1 MRILVLSV
9 DRDDDFGSKAG
20 QVSPFIGREENIEAA
35 VALGLKDPEDSD
47 LNTVLAAVNIYEDL
61 LKKGFDA
68 HIATVCGDVKVGY
81 ESDLVLATQLENVLN
96 QIKPDRVVLV
106 SDGAEDEFI
115 YPMITSRVKVDSVR
129 RVWVKQAPTVE
140 GTYYILVKMMQDDK
154 IRKRILTPLG
164 LILAVVGI
172 FALIPLVWKAYHT
185 VDVDQIGVIAE
196 MTWGML
202 AMVLGFYLIG
212 YAFKVGEKTKD
223 WMGRMG
229 RAVRSGSQMIPFA
242 IITVIL
248 FIMGIILGLN
258 NVNLNPNADL
268 TVQAILFAEGVLW
281 MWAFSFIAFETGRFI
296 SFYMTHS
303 KVYWPHIVATLT
315 VLASG
320 FIIQGASDASLL
332 FLKQNNV
339 GETIIFLE
347 FVSGFLLAGFGTL
360 LSVTLRSLS
369 SKGEAVT
376 LETADSIEYPEA

>member
-20 QVSPFIGREENIEAA
+20 QTSPFIGREENIEAA

-47 LNTVLAAVNIYEDL
+47 LNTVLAAVSIYEEM
-61 LKKGFDA
+61 LKKGIDA

-106 SDGAEDEFI
+106 SDGAEDEYI

-140 GTYYILVKMMQDDK
+140 GTYYILIKMMQDDK
-154 IRKRILTPLG
+154 IRKRILTPIG
-164 LILAVVGI
+164 LMLAVVGI
-172 FALIPLVWKAYHT
+172 FSLIPLIWTLYHNPS
-185 VDVDQIGVIAE
+185 DQIGTIAQ

-202 AMVLGFYLIG
+202 AMVLGAYLIG
-212 YAFKVGEKTKD
+212 YAFKFGERTKD
-223 WMGRMG
+223 SLDRMA

-248 FIMGIILGLN
+248 LALGVILGLN
-258 NVNLNPNADL
+258 NINSSSSSDF
-268 TVQAILFAEGVLW
+268 TIQAILFVEGALW

-296 SFYMTHS
+296 SFYLNQS
-303 KVYWPHIVATLT
+303 KIYWPHIVATLT
-315 VLASG
+315 MLASG
-320 FIIQGASDASLL
+320 FIIQGACDASLL
-332 FLKQNNV
+332 FLKQTNV
-339 GETIIFLE
+339 GETVIFLE
-347 FVSGFLLAGFGTL
+347 FVAGFLLAVFGTL
-360 LSVTLRSLS
+360 LNMSLRSVS
-369 SKGEAVT
+369 TSAKAPTEKCEAV
-376 LETADSIEYPEA
+376 EYPEA

>member
-20 QVSPFIGREENIEAA
+20 QTSPFIGREENIEAA

-47 LNTVLAAVNIYEDL
+47 LNTVLAAVSIYEEM
-61 LKKGFDA
+61 LKKGIDA

-106 SDGAEDEFI
+106 SDGAEDEYI

-140 GTYYILVKMMQDDK
+140 GTYYILIKMMQDDK
-154 IRKRILTPLG
+154 IRKRILTPIG
-164 LILAVVGI
+164 LIFAIIGI
-172 FALIPLVWKAYHT
+172 FSLIPLVWQMYHT
-185 VDVDQIGVIAE
+185 DDQIGVIAE

-202 AMVLGFYLIG
+202 AMVLGAYLIG
-212 YAFKVGEKTKD
+212 YAFKIGERTKNTVSQ
-223 WMGRMG
+223 MG

-248 FIMGIILGLN
+248 FALGVILGLN
-258 NVNLNPNADL
+258 NVNSNPSSDF
-268 TVQAILFAEGVLW
+268 TIQAIQFAEGVLW
-281 MWAFSFIAFETGRFI
+281 MWAFSFISFETGRFI
-296 SFYMTHS
+296 SYYLNNS
-303 KVYWPHIVATLT
+303 KIFWPHIVATLT
-315 VLASG
+315 VIASG

-332 FLKQNNV
+332 FLKQTNV
-339 GETIIFLE
+339 GETVIFLE
-347 FVSGFLLAGFGTL
+347 FVAGFLLAVFGTL
-360 LSVTLRSLS
+360 LNMSLRSVS
-369 SKGEAVT
+369 TKPRISVEPA
-376 LETADSIEYPEA
+376 ETIEYPEA

>member
-20 QVSPFIGREENIEAA
+20 QTSPFIGREENIEAA

-47 LNTVLAAVNIYEDL
+47 LNTVLAAVSIYEEM
-61 LKKGFDA
+61 LKKGIDA

-106 SDGAEDEFI
+106 SDGAEDEYI

-154 IRKRILTPLG
+154 VRKRILTPVG
-164 LILAVVGI
+164 LMLAVIGI
-172 FALIPLVWKAYHT
+172 FSLIPLVWTFYHT
-185 VDVDQIGVIAE
+185 DDQIGTIAQ

-202 AMVLGFYLIG
+202 ATVLGLYLIG
-212 YAFKVGEKTKD
+212 YAFKIGERTKD
-223 WMGRMG
+223 SLTRMG
-229 RAVRSGSQMIPFA
+229 RAVRTGSQMIPFA

-258 NVNLNPNADL
+258 NVNTNPSSDF
-268 TVQAILFAEGVLW
+268 TIQTIQFAEGVLW
-281 MWAFSFIAFETGRFI
+281 LWAFSFISFETGRFI
-296 SFYMTHS
+296 SFYLNHS
-303 KVYWPHIVATLT
+303 TVYWPHIVATLT
-315 VLASG
+315 VFASG
-320 FIIQGASDASLL
+320 FIIQGAIDASLL
-332 FLKQNNV
+332 FLKQTNV
-339 GETIIFLE
+339 GEAVIFLE
-347 FVSGFLLAGFGTL
+347 FVAGFLLAVFGTL
-360 LSVTLRSLS
+360 LNISLRSVS
-369 SKGEAVT
+369 SKANVPIEKPDT
-376 LETADSIEYPEA
+376 IEYPEA

>member
-20 QVSPFIGREENIEAA
+20 LVSPFIGREENIEAA

-47 LNTVLAAVNIYEDL
+47 LNTVLAAVSIYEEM
-61 LKKGFDA
+61 LKKGIDA

-81 ESDLVLATQLENVLN
+81 ESDLVLATQLENVFN

-106 SDGAEDEFI
+106 SDGAEDEYI

-154 IRKRILTPLG
+154 IRKRILTPIG
-164 LILAVVGI
+164 LILAVIGI
-172 FALIPLVWKAYHT
+172 FAMIPLLWRLYHT
-185 VDVDQIGVIAE
+185 VDQIGVIAD

-202 AMVLGFYLIG
+202 ALVLGLYLIG
-212 YAFKVGEKTKD
+212 YAYKVGERTKD
-223 WMGRMG
+223 IGVRAG
-229 RAVRSGSQMIPFA
+229 RALRSGSQMIPFA
-242 IITVIL
+242 IISIIL
-248 FIMGIILGLN
+248 FIMGIILGINSAGLIAG
-258 NVNLNPNADL
+258 ADVA
-268 TVQAILFAEGVLW
+268 VQMILFVEGALW
-281 MWAFSFIAFETGRFI
+281 MWAFSFIAIETGRFI
-296 SFYMTHS
+296 NHYLNTSQI
-303 KVYWPHIVATLT
+303 YWPHMVATMT

-332 FLKQNNV
+332 FMKQDNV

-347 FVSGFLLAGFGTL
+347 FVAGFLLAGFGTL
-360 LSVTLRSLS
+360 LSMTLRSIQN
-369 SKGEAVT
+369 KGKDIP
-376 LETADSIEYPEA
+376 LEGGEKVEYPEA